1 MCHYFAM
8 VHGMTRFTHWTK
20 SQLFVF
26 LSNFSHFFPINF
38 QYCVCKP
45 IWWKKVNLDFLI
57 NFFEIWQCVLL
68 WLSHKRNVTLCLKRS
83 INWAYNMQANSESL
97 SWLASFG
104 ETTMTR
110 KHGGSKLFWT
120 LGSMPEDNRYVDNR
134 FHHQQQQHSHT
145 HGIKRLVR
153 FSQNH

>member
-1 MCHYFAM
+1 MK
-8 VHGMTRFTHWTK
+8 K
-20 SQLFVF
+20 SKFGIF
-26 LSNFSHFFPINF
+26 NHFFLKSDS
-38 QYCVCKP
+38 VCR
-45 IWWKKVNLDFLI
+45 VFSL
-57 NFFEIWQCVLL
+57 LL

-153 FSQNH
+153 FSQNHKKFEIWLCFAYVIKFLMLIWEMTFVFHKNKQA

>member
-1 MCHYFAM
+1 M
-8 VHGMTRFTHWTK
+8 K
-20 SQLFVF
+20 SDSVCRVF
-26 LSNFSHFFPINF
+26 SL
-38 QYCVCKP
+38 
-45 IWWKKVNLDFLI
+45 
-57 NFFEIWQCVLL
+57 LL

-153 FSQNH
+153 FSQNHKKFEIWLCFAYVIKFLMLIWEMTFVFHKSKQA

>member
-1 MCHYFAM
+1 MK
-8 VHGMTRFTHWTK
+8 K
-20 SQLFVF
+20 SKFGIFNQ
-26 LSNFSHFFPINF
+26 FFF
-38 QYCVCKP
+38 
-45 IWWKKVNLDFLI
+45 WNLTV
-57 NFFEIWQCVLL
+57 CVLL

-153 FSQNH
+153 FSQNHKKFEIVFGCALHMWWSFWCLFGKWHLYFIKVSKLKQGRL